1 MVKAYI
7 KQLLLITALICLRV
21 QPLSAEVLRSFQIL
35 LPGNICGNLIT
46 FNEDQKAE
54 GSEAFKLPYVVN
66 AFLKQKDKDSLI
78 FAIGNDS
85 DMFKSFSYLNK
96 GKAERELIKKCHPM
110 AGALSPNDLEVYNE
124 SYLDYDIKNRV
135 FTNVEAP
142 DNTEIF
148 QRCYLTKQNNSNIYF
163 FNFITPEYCE
173 KLALER
179 WSQIRVDN
187 PARALRK
194 INPDL
199 TAKDF
204 TISVVYGDL
213 ATINELTDEFK
224 RLKGIHFIINVPIN
238 GEAPLFPTTHLQD
251 GNNNVFRFSVEPGY
265 KALPILNIIPK
276 NVGFPRTTLR
286 MIPFKKYSEKA
297 IKSDFK
303 EIWNQV
309 RQEFH
314 KPLKVVPITNR
325 PSTSAN
331 RISLQ
336 AHAEMLK
343 YATNTE
349 IAFIKMPD
357 QISFRESVIT
367 VGDVITR
374 FPNERIIRFR
384 ATETQIRNM
393 FSSMIE
399 DSSIR
404 DFGFAG
410 CQFLALG
417 SHFWEFSINRNSIDK
432 NRLYTISTTELTAK
446 EFAVQKLLKSCII
459 EKYDGL
465 TLWTVWKNNLQSFP
479 ADEEKLF
486 E

>member
-7 KQLLLITALICLRV
+7 KQLLLITALICLGV

-46 FNEDQKAE
+46 FNENQKAE
-54 GSEAFKLPYVVN
+54 GTEAFKLPYVVN

-96 GKAERELIKKCHPM
+96 GKAEREIIKKCHPM

-173 KLALER
+173 KLALNR

-238 GEAPLFPTTHLQD
+238 GE
-251 GNNNVFRFSVEPGY
+251 G
-265 KALPILNIIPK
+265 KA
-276 NVGFPRTTLR
+276 
-286 MIPFKKYSEKA
+286 
-297 IKSDFK
+297 
-303 EIWNQV
+303 
-309 RQEFH
+309 
-314 KPLKVVPITNR
+314 
-325 PSTSAN
+325 
-331 RISLQ
+331 
-336 AHAEMLK
+336 
-343 YATNTE
+343 
-349 IAFIKMPD
+349 
-357 QISFRESVIT
+357 
-367 VGDVITR
+367 
-374 FPNERIIRFR
+374 
-384 ATETQIRNM
+384 
-393 FSSMIE
+393 
-399 DSSIR
+399 
-404 DFGFAG
+404 
-410 CQFLALG
+410 
-417 SHFWEFSINRNSIDK
+417 
-432 NRLYTISTTELTAK
+432 
-446 EFAVQKLLKSCII
+446 
-459 EKYDGL
+459 
-465 TLWTVWKNNLQSFP
+465 
-479 ADEEKLF
+479 
-486 E
+486 